1 MEVSLVFPHQLFNN
15 NPAISRGR
23 TVVMF
28 QDPLFFTQ
36 YNFLRQKL
44 IFHRAS
50 MKAYAGALDDQGILV
65 KYFDGTDK
73 IKSAAELF
81 AHFSEISINAVH
93 TCEPDDYLLKR
104 RMQRYAGQFQINLVW
119 YRSPGFLFGTEENA
133 LLLQGKKSYH
143 LTTYYIHWRKEKNI
157 LLESGKPVGGKWTY
171 DTENR
176 KPLAA
181 SIHIPAA
188 EFASENQ
195 WIKEASA
202 WVDDQFP
209 NAPGAG
215 GKAVFGVSRKEALAA
230 LHSFLQH
237 RFSHFGHYQDAIH
250 QENPFLFHSLISPAL
265 NAGLITPDEVIEKA
279 IEYAEQGRIP
289 LNALEGFIRQ
299 VLGWREFIR
308 AVYQEAGVKQRTSN
322 FWEHHR
328 PMPAAFYTGN
338 TGIAPVDGSIKHVLR
353 YGYTNHIERLMIL
366 GNFMLL
372 CGIHPDEVYRWF
384 MELFVDAYD
393 WVMVPNVYGMSQFA
407 DGGLMCTK
415 PYISGSAYIKKM
427 SNYSAGSWT
436 EVWDALYWNFVG
448 HHSKYFRSNPRMAV
462 MAASWERFGHEKQDL
477 IRRKA
482 SVFLES
488 LFDAHHV
495 C

>member
-73 IKSAAELF
+73 VKSTAELF

-104 RMQRYAGQFQINLVW
+104 RLQRYAEQFQISIIW
-119 YRSPGFLFGTEENA
+119 YRSPGFLFSKEENSS
-133 LLLQGKKSYH
+133 LLAGKKSYH
-143 LTTYYIHWRKEKNI
+143 LTSYYIHWRKERNI
-157 LLESGKPVGGKWTY
+157 LIDKGKPLGGKWTY

-176 KPLAA
+176 KPLAE
-181 SIHIPAA
+181 SIHIPQAESTSDNHWTREAA
-188 EFASENQ
+188 S
-195 WIKEASA
+195 
-202 WVDDQFP
+202 WVDVHFP
-209 NAPGAG
+209 TAAGTG
-215 GKAVFGVSRKEALAA
+215 GKSVFGVSRNEALDA
-230 LHSFLQH
+230 LQSFLKN

-250 QENPFLFHSLISPAL
+250 KENPFLFHAMISPAL
-265 NAGLITPDEVIEKA
+265 NAGLITPDEVVEKA
-279 IEYAEQGRIP
+279 IEFADHQRIP

-308 AVYQEAGVKQRTSN
+308 AVYHEAGVRQRTSN
-322 FWEHHR
+322 FWEHHH
-328 PMPAAFYTGN
+328 PLPSSFYTGK
-338 TGIAPVDGSIKHVLR
+338 TGIAPVDGSIRHVLK

-372 CGIHPDEVYRWF
+372 CGIRPDDVYRWF
-384 MELFVDAYD
+384 MELFIDAYD

-427 SNYSAGSWT
+427 SNYSSGPWT
-436 EVWDALYWNFVG
+436 EIWDALYWNFVG
-448 HHSKYFRSNPRMAV
+448 NNRDYFKTNPRMAV
-462 MAASWERFGHEKQDL
+462 MAASWDRFGQDKQDL

-482 SVFLES
+482 SGFLEN
-488 LFDAHHV
+488 LFCANPI